1 MAAPL
6 TILVLDPQ
14 PTANVNV
21 RQVLGDVDRLVV
33 VVKTASL
40 ARHALQTMLVGVW
53 ICDITAP
60 GVDFKS
66 LFAIANC
73 TNPMLRIIFTGP
85 KTAKL
90 KADNLIAAGRGSCF
104 VPRPWQA
111 VELKKVVNDEIQK
124 YIELTSTTGGKKVV
138 VKNNRSVSTEP
149 ENEFVS
155 ERMKPGKDMLG
166 PDPTRYTLINL
177 IGTGGTGSVFL
188 ARDKFLEMDVAIKVI
203 NPDLLSDPAVM
214 ASFKDEARITMQ
226 LSHTGILRFY
236 NFSTYNG
243 CYYMVMEVLHGKSL
257 RDILA
262 FNGPMDVESV
272 LQVLLEAAR
281 PIDYVHSHN
290 VIHKDLKPENIV
302 ITDAGE
308 VKIID
313 FGTATLHNKIHE
325 NDVIVGTPEFMSP
338 EQFRGDI
345 VGPAGDIYALGIIAY
360 MMFTGCFPFPV
371 GTKLD
376 DFFMGLRPSFTGVN
390 SDVAAVLEKATN
402 FEPEGRYSS
411 ATEFV
416 YALASACNY
425 SLG

>member
-53 ICDITAP
+53 ICDITTP

-124 YIELTSTTGGKKVV
+124 YIELTSTTGGKKVI

-262 FNGPMDVESV
+262 SNGPMDVESV

-416 YALASACNY
+416 YALASVCNY

>member
-1 MAAPL
+1 
-6 TILVLDPQ
+6 
-14 PTANVNV
+14 
-21 RQVLGDVDRLVV
+21 
-33 VVKTASL
+33 
-40 ARHALQTMLVGVW
+40 
-53 ICDITAP
+53 
-60 GVDFKS
+60 
-66 LFAIANC
+66 
-73 TNPMLRIIFTGP
+73 
-85 KTAKL
+85 
-90 KADNLIAAGRGSCF
+90 
-104 VPRPWQA
+104 
-111 VELKKVVNDEIQK
+111 
-124 YIELTSTTGGKKVV
+124 
-138 VKNNRSVSTEP
+138 
-149 ENEFVS
+149 
-155 ERMKPGKDMLG
+155 
-166 PDPTRYTLINL
+166 
-177 IGTGGTGSVFL
+177 
-188 ARDKFLEMDVAIKVI
+188 
-203 NPDLLSDPAVM
+203 
-214 ASFKDEARITMQ
+214 
-226 LSHTGILRFY
+226 
-236 NFSTYNG
+236 
-243 CYYMVMEVLHGKSL
+243 MVMEVIHGNSL

-262 FNGPMDVESV
+262 SNGPMDVESV
-272 LQVLLEAAR
+272 LQVLLQAAR

-411 ATEFV
+411 AIEFV

-425 SLG
+425 SLR

>member
-90 KADNLIAAGRGSCF
+90 KADNLITAGRGSCF

-262 FNGPMDVESV
+262 SNGPMDVESV

>member
-21 RQVLGDVDRLVV
+21 RQHLGDVDRLVV

-40 ARHALQTMLVGVW
+40 ARHALQTMLVGIW
-53 ICDITAP
+53 ICDVTSP

-66 LFAIANC
+66 LFAIASC

-85 KTAKL
+85 KTAKQ

-124 YIELTSTTGGKKVV
+124 YIESTSSSGGKKVIV
-138 VKNNRSVSTEP
+138 RNNRSATREQSD
-149 ENEFVS
+149 EFVE
-155 ERMKPGKDMLG
+155 ERMKLGKDMLG
-166 PDPTRYTLINL
+166 PDPSRYTLVNL

-203 NPDLLSDPAVM
+203 NPDLLRDPVVM

-243 CYYMVMEVLHGKSL
+243 CYYMVMEVLHGNSL
-257 RDILA
+257 RDVLA
-262 FNGPMDVESV
+262 TNGPMDVETVIQILSAV
-272 LQVLLEAAR
+272 AR
-281 PIDYVHSHN
+281 PLDYVHSHN

-302 ITDAGE
+302 ITENGE

-313 FGTATLHNKIHE
+313 FGTATLRNKIHE
-325 NDVIVGTPEFMSP
+325 NDEVVGTPEFMSP

-345 VGPAGDIYALGIIAY
+345 VGPTGDIYALGIIAY
-360 MMFTGCFPFPV
+360 MMFTGCFPFPM
-371 GTKLD
+371 GTKLE
-376 DFFMGLRPSFTGVN
+376 DFFNGLRPSFTGVN
-390 SDVAAVLEKATN
+390 SEIAAVLEKATSVN
-402 FEPEGRYSS
+402 QEDRYTS
-411 ATEFV
+411 AAEFV
-416 YALASACNY
+416 YALAAACNY
-425 SLG
+425 SF

>member
-1 MAAPL
+1 MASPI

-14 PTANVNV
+14 PVSNI
-21 RQVLGDVDRLVV
+21 RQHLSGPDRLVV
-33 VVKTASL
+33 SVKTPSL

-53 ICDITAP
+53 VCDITTP
-60 GVDFKS
+60 GMDFKS
-66 LFAIANC
+66 LIAIANC
-73 TNPMLRIIFTGP
+73 TNPMLRVIFTGP
-85 KTAKL
+85 KGA
-90 KADNLIAAGRGSCF
+90 AVRAQNLIQAGRGSVF
-104 VPRPWQA
+104 VPRPWQPA
-111 VELKKVVNDEIQK
+111 DIKKIISDEVKK
-124 YIELTSTTGGKKVV
+124 YIEATSVSSEKKV
-138 VKNNRSVSTEP
+138 KIKQLKEEKTSQDYG
-149 ENEFVS
+149 NEK
-155 ERMKPGKDMLG
+155 MKLGKDMLG
-166 PDPTRYTLINL
+166 PDPSRYTLLNL

-203 NPDLLSDPAVM
+203 NPDLLTDPAVM

-236 NFSTYNG
+236 NFNNYNG
-243 CYYMVMEVLHGKSL
+243 CYYMVMEVIHGDSL

-262 FNGPMDVESV
+262 SNGPMDVETV
-272 LQVLLEAAR
+272 LQILLQAAR

-290 VIHKDLKPENIV
+290 VVHKDLKPENIV
-302 ITDAGE
+302 ITDSGE

-345 VGPAGDIYALGIIAY
+345 VGPAGDIYAIGIIAY

-376 DFFMGLRPSFTGVN
+376 DFFQGLRPAFTGVN
-390 SDVAAVLEKATN
+390 ADIAAVLEKATHV
-402 FEPEGRYSS
+402 EQDCRYS
-411 ATEFV
+411 TVLEFV
-416 YALASACNY
+416 YALAKACHY
-425 SLG
+425 TLG

>member
-104 VPRPWQA
+104 VSRPWQA

-124 YIELTSTTGGKKVV
+124 YIESTSTTGGKKVV

-155 ERMKPGKDMLG
+155 ERMKLGKDMLG

-262 FNGPMDVESV
+262 SNGPMDVESV